1 MVTRRRAEE
10 AAVADEKMGH
20 RVPRPRAAAAGPR
33 EALPQRTPGASG
45 TGWPEPV
52 GRPPTPGQ
60 DGFPEFS
67 WEDGFPEFALPEY
80 IRMDGPELAGETE
93 RPPTHE
99 VLDRVLD
106 ALRKLS

>member
-10 AAVADEKMGH
+10 AAVADKKMGH
-20 RVPRPRAAAAGPR
+20 RVPWPRAAADGPR
-33 EALPQRTPGASG
+33 ETLPQRTPGATG
-45 TGWPEPV
+45 TGWPEPA
-52 GRPPTPGQ
+52 GRPPASGQ
-60 DGFPEFS
+60 
-67 WEDGFPEFALPEY
+67 DGFPEFALPEY
-80 IRMDGPELAGETE
+80 IRTDGPELAGETE